1 MTHRTLEFIQQAL
14 MRVALWRGWTGPD
27 RVILRGMADQ
37 AAEMNRRHAARYT
50 ELRRKEGNQHVRKRY

>member
-37 AAEMNRRHAARYT
+37 AGEMKRRYAVRHAA
-50 ELRRKEGNQHVRKRY
+50 LRRKEGSRHVKHR